1 MKSPLLLFSLCV
13 VLFVCYSPCV
23 LLSLCVTLL
32 VCWSPCEVHNKTPFL
47 CKSRFRLVVLSS
59 KTSTF
64 KCMIS
69 NLHPERHYGNC
80 LEQTCIGRLKT
91 SMVLRQKSWTDLHRT
106 LNNKFASLYMYI
118 EPETYLKPKLCGLL
132 LPPQTYTR
140 NHTHPAPQISETIHG
155 IPAPPRTP
163 KMTRK

>member
-106 LNNKFASLYMYI
+106 LKKTSMVLGQKSCTGLHRTLKDKYGVAAKILDRLASD
-118 EPETYLKPKLCGLL
+118 
-132 LPPQTYTR
+132 
-140 NHTHPAPQISETIHG
+140 A
-155 IPAPPRTP
+155 
-163 KMTRK
+163 